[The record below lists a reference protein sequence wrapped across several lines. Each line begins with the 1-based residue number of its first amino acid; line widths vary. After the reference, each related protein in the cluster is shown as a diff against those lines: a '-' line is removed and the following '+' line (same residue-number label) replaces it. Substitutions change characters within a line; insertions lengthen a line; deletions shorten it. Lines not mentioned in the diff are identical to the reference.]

1 MKIAGFFKA
10 ALASAAAAAIIAG
23 VASNPANA
31 ALYLVDVWTGAP
43 DGVHSSTIADIAD
56 IPTGA
61 ASAEFWYNAPINWVN
76 NESQNHDSSGNLA
89 KDFLNIAAIS
99 NFNSPSG
106 AYADVTAFGNS
117 SLSIAGD
124 AYSSY
129 FAILGFNPTPAI
141 ASITHDDGASVYAFP
156 GFTVY
161 SSPTETSVIA
171 GNFFLPADLFLITYV
186 EGNGAPSDLIFTT
199 SGVPELS
206 TWAMM
211 IIGFGG
217 VALQMRRRE
226 RAIGATA

>member
-1 MKIAGFFKA
+1 MSITGFFKA

-23 VASNPANA
+23 VASSPANA

-56 IPTGA
+56 IPTGPTS
-61 ASAEFWYNAPINWVN
+61 ASFWYNGPINWVN

-99 NFNSPSG
+99 NFNSST
-106 AYADVTAFGNS
+106 YADATAFGNS

-124 AYSSY
+124 AYASF
-129 FAILGFNPTPAI
+129 FAILGFNSAPTI
-141 ASITHDDGASVYAFP
+141 GSITHDDGASVYTFP
-156 GFTVY
+156 GLPVY
-161 SSPTETSVIA
+161 SSPTETSVIT
-171 GNFFLPADLFLITYV
+171 GNFLLPPGLFLITYV

-199 SGVPELS
+199 TGVPELS